1 MVCRNFFR
9 DISSLKKVCIFLVFG
24 YQVKIK
30 FSFKFIED
38 LEIFKSDDFSLD
50 PVTMNTLSGKF
61 NEFTVDC
68 LAYSA
73 FAICSKFYS

>member
-1 MVCRNFFR
+1 MQKLSLEIFLALRKFR
-9 DISSLKKVCIFLVFG
+9 IFLVLG
-24 YQVKIK
+24 YQEKTK
-30 FSFKFIED
+30 FSFRLIGD